1 MDVGSCHWLRVSAK
15 RICKA
20 IGQYLSTLKTCKL
33 FYFAVPLLAIALRDV
48 LYMCT
53 KMCRKKFVVGPIV
66 LVIQSHSRSFFLS
79 YCHVVLFSSYKALS
93 DQAFGYIFSFFCCF
107 LYLVI
112 YTTIIGCFLV
122 SPPKWSG

>member
-1 MDVGSCHWLRVSAK
+1 MDVGFCHWLRVSAK
-15 RICKA
+15 HICKA

-48 LYMCT
+48 SYMCT
-53 KMCRKKFVVGPIV
+53 KMCRKKFVVGLIV
-66 LVIQSHSRSFFLS
+66 LGRQSYSWSFFLS
-79 YCHVVLFSSYKALS
+79 YCHVLFSSYKALS
-93 DQAFGYIFSFFCCF
+93 DQAFGYIFSLFCCF

-122 SPPKWSG
+122 TPPKWSG